1 MLSLKQMLDATLV
14 KPVIVSDYKEGERPA
29 SMLMCDVVD
38 RAYLL
43 DTNIKSDSKALKH
56 LKVALRNFSDETGD
70 RELEG
75 ESGLA
80 RITEGKETTSLK
92 TERVREVLEELH
104 NKGVIST
111 RKLNSCFVTAT
122 PAHKVTLVSK

>member
-1 MLSLKQMLDATLV
+1 MLSLKEMLDATLV

-56 LKVALRNFSDETGD
+56 LKVALRSFSDETGN

-75 ESGLA
+75 DSGLA
-80 RITEGKETTSLK
+80 RITEGEKTTRLK